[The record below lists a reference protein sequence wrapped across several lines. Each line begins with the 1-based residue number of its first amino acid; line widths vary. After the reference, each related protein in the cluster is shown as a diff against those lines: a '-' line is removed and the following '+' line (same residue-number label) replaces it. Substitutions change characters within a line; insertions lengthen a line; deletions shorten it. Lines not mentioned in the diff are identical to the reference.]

1 MFTPNFCLKCKG
13 TIFALDKSAS
23 KINQIQDNSARLG
36 LSNITA
42 FVFDSTAAC
51 IMENS
56 KQFQEYDATELVSPL
71 PTSPPFLPNSFD
83 RILLDAPCSAL
94 GQRPQLYNPIRMKE
108 VQSFARL
115 KCFVITIFSLS
126 WLIFLVLKIAEKAF
140 SYGENSNFKTD
151 CLELWFNF
159 FSFMD
164 LQRLRTYW
172 NLGAVWFTVHA
183 LIT

>member
-51 IMENS
+51 IMEES

-94 GQRPQLYNPIRMKE
+94 GQRPQLYNPIRLKE
-108 VQSFARL
+108 VQSFARFEMFCYYFL
-115 KCFVITIFSLS
+115 FLILIYIFGFKDCRKSF
-126 WLIFLVLKIAEKAF
+126 FL
-140 SYGENSNFKTD
+140 
-151 CLELWFNF
+151 
-159 FSFMD
+159 
-164 LQRLRTYW
+164 R
-172 NLGAVWFTVHA
+172 
-183 LIT
+183 